1 MSILD
6 EYVNE
11 WDQNRIIL
19 RVIAI
24 DFIILIT
31 FLITTI
37 VLYYR
42 NDLGVISFGMMF
54 LGFVFGVPMYFWGD
68 KRKSFTISSQEFVA
82 LSNEEESEHP
92 ESISE
97 RRKVSMAVLMLVN
110 CFLILIVPFSF
121 LSYLVDFQYVQLE
134 FIVTIIILYWA
145 YMMSSGFA
153 IAYEPYTGRRLYL
166 GRDIPIASWIV
177 KSIEGR
183 EDIEDIN
190 VRILI
195 ITNMSEK
202 TVIFSDFLFTMADIS
217 DETIELCV
225 ERFFGEG
232 TSLGLRIKGS
242 LDLQQMEEPEEY
254 DIGLDYSIGFYVHV
268 GKNEFDVNVWYPR
281 DEEIKKVDELSIEGY
296 EKLLDFLFQKVYE
309 IDTTLSPKQTL

>member
-6 EYVNE
+6 EYVND
-11 WDQNRIIL
+11 WDQNRTII

-37 VLYYR
+37 VLFYR
-42 NDLGVISFGMMF
+42 DDLGAISFGMMF

-68 KRKSFTISSQEFVA
+68 KRKSFTISGQEFVD
-82 LSNEEESEHP
+82 LSNEKESEHP

-97 RRKVSMAVLMLVN
+97 RRKDAMAVLALVN
-110 CFLILIVPFSF
+110 CFLVLIVPFSF
-121 LSYLVDFQYVQLE
+121 LSYLVDIQDVQLE
-134 FIVTIIILYWA
+134 FIVSVIILYWG

-153 IAYEPYTGRRLYL
+153 IAYEPYTGGSLHF
-166 GRDIPIASWIV
+166 GRDVPIASWIV

-190 VRILI
+190 VRIII
-195 ITNMSEK
+195 ITNMGEK
-202 TVIFSDFLFTMADIS
+202 TVIFSHFLVTMADIS
-217 DETIELCV
+217 DEPIELIV
-225 ERFFGEG
+225 ERFYGEG
-232 TSLGLRIKGS
+232 TSLGLEIKGS

-254 DIGLDYSIGFYVHV
+254 EIELDYTAGFYLHV
-268 GKNEFDVNVWYPR
+268 RKKDFTVNVWYPGN
-281 DEEIKKVDELSIEGY
+281 EEIKKVDELSIEGY

-309 IDTTLSPKQTL
+309 IDTTPSPRQTL